1 MFTRQAQSQPALC
14 FLGIVETEPIDPCGI
29 ALERQAGTMN
39 EQSKETRLSWPWWSP
54 WALLAVAATSLLT
67 VAATLNDIL

>member
-29 ALERQAGTMN
+29 ALERQAGTMS

-54 WALLAVAATSLLT
+54 WALLAVVATSILT
-67 VAATLNDIL
+67 VAATLYDIL